1 VGSGVS
7 RTFSRYVGA
16 GFSRPFRLALAF
28 AVLLATSTGGVL
40 LAQKTYPIFTR
51 DDFVKFMKTVGQN
64 FGAVNASVAAGD
76 FEAAKSQL
84 TRSREQLAVTVTFWR
99 DRKRDDALKFLKE
112 AVTRM
117 DDLDEALSAE
127 KVDQARVATVLKQ
140 VNASCESCHTV
151 YREYNPA
158 TKTYSFKAGTVQ

>member
-1 VGSGVS
+1 VGSGFS
-7 RTFSRYVGA
+7 RT
-16 GFSRPFRLALAF
+16 FRLALAF
-28 AVLLATSTGGVL
+28 AVLLATTTGGVL
-40 LAQKTYPIFTR
+40 LAQQKTYPIFTR

-112 AVTRM
+112 TVTRM
-117 DDLDEALSAE
+117 DELDEAFSTE
-127 KVDQARVATVLKQ
+127 QVDKARVAAVLKQ
-140 VNASCESCHTV
+140 VNASCESCHSV
-151 YREYNPA
+151 YRDYNPA